1 MNRLKLEH
9 IAPYL
14 PYGLKCYIKERKDE
28 NNNPIISVISGAT
41 HDYIIIDGEHE
52 DEYIN
57 YSDCMPLLYKV
68 KDFDKM
74 DNEFDLSTDFETCYI
89 TNRDEIAFVNTSDKT
104 YLSDISTVI
113 NFIYK
118 MNIDIYGLIEND
130 LAIDINT
137 IK

>member
-57 YSDCMPLLYKV
+57 YSDCIPLLYKV

-74 DNEFDLSTDFETCYI
+74 DNEFDITTDFETAYV